1 MTELLETAPEVVR
14 VAGRP
19 YVLVRPEDLL
29 DAQRGYSVGG
39 EGEDLTG
46 EAQGDWK
53 SAWIVIG
60 SDEDLGDPLFVD
72 LSSDHLPVFTAD
84 HGTGLWEPLP
94 VSESLASFVS

>member
-39 EGEDLTG
+39 EGE
-46 EAQGDWK
+46 
-53 SAWIVIG
+53 I
-60 SDEDLGDPLFVD
+60 
-72 LSSDHLPVFTAD
+72 
-84 HGTGLWEPLP
+84 
-94 VSESLASFVS
+94 